1 MHNDEFLPGL
11 VLPAAYH
18 GVLRQR
24 LAEVDVADTAVNCL
38 IAQARAE
45 GMVEGM
51 ELVQALDCA
60 RIERLYQ
67 LVLDTATARLA
78 ALQREGGA

>member
-1 MHNDEFLPGL
+1 MINDEFLPGL
-11 VLPAAYH
+11 VLPAGYH

-24 LAEVDVADTAVNCL
+24 LAEMANAGTAVNYL

-45 GMVEGM
+45 GMVEAL
-51 ELVQALDCA
+51 ELVKALDSP

-67 LVLDTATARLA
+67 LVIETATARLDV
-78 ALQREGGA
+78 LQREGGA

>member
-1 MHNDEFLPGL
+1 MHNGEFLPGL
-11 VLPAAYH
+11 VLPAGYH

-24 LAEVDVADTAVNCL
+24 LAEMNNADTAVNCL

-45 GMVEGM
+45 GMVEAL
-51 ELVQALDCA
+51 ELVQALDSS

-67 LVLDTATARLA
+67 LVLDTATARL
-78 ALQREGGA
+78 LELEQGQGE

>member
-45 GMVEGM
+45 GMVEGL
-51 ELVQALDCA
+51 ELVQALDRA
-60 RIERLYQ
+60 RLERLYQ

-78 ALQREGGA
+78 ALQRG